1 MKIRKSLSFN
11 ENEPWKKKRMESC
24 FDMTMGSYDIVE
36 ICKLV
41 GIYILTHPATIIK
54 ESDCGLYRDDGLVNL
69 RNVNGQ
75 QIDRTCKSIIKM
87 FKDVEFRT
95 DIQTNSKV
103 VELLDRHLILI
114 MAYINL

>member
-11 ENEPWKKKRMESC
+11 ENEPGKKKRMESC

-41 GIYILTHPATIIK
+41 GIYILTRPATIITK
-54 ESDCGLYRDDGLVNL
+54 SDCGLYRDDGLVNL